1 MWSLITR
8 GVQSLTHPLSTH
20 VSPSPTPPSPMFRD
34 GDAAAEGTGED
45 DLPSIDLATL
55 QAWLVPLLLI
65 IFLFGCLVV

>member
-1 MWSLITR
+1 
-8 GVQSLTHPLSTH
+8 
-20 VSPSPTPPSPMFRD
+20 MFRD